1 MIPTDRMDD
10 YRREAEPKCAS
21 PFCNQ
26 KTKVRGEFCPV
37 CSQQQ
42 QRHVAA
48 MKAHREKRQSA

>member
-1 MIPTDRMDD
+1 MIPTERMDD

-26 KTKVRGEFCPV
+26 RIAVRGEFCRI

-48 MKAHREKRQSA
+48 MKKVRAERQSA